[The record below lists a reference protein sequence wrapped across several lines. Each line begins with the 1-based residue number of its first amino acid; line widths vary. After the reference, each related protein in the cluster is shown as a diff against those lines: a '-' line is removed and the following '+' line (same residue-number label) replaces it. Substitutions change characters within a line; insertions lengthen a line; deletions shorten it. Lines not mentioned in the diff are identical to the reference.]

1 MKSRQYFFIIPV
13 LIVVAALAFLLRG
26 VVQDWIIIPL
36 ARFFWLVK
44 GYYGAFS
51 QDVYWV
57 VALVIAAV
65 IAILGLRLPDW
76 ERPPQHEGWKPLP
89 GSVRE
94 MNFWLQRS
102 KDGVF
107 PKWHIAHLLG
117 ELALDILDRRGARSK
132 NTPMLT
138 GPHSTPPVDV
148 KNYLD
153 AALTTNYTDYPKPKR
168 FGPLPPTPFD
178 QDLEPV
184 IEYLESL
191 LENEND
197 NNS

>member
-1 MKSRQYFFIIPV
+1 MKSRQYFFIISV

-117 ELALDILDRRGARSK
+117 ELALDILDRRGARPK